1 MKMKQDS
8 MLEIGDA
15 AWLKSVGHT
24 IRTVLQESG
33 LLAIWRLSAFG
44 LQRLVIGV
52 VAITPFANSCCS
64 A

>member
-1 MKMKQDS
+1 